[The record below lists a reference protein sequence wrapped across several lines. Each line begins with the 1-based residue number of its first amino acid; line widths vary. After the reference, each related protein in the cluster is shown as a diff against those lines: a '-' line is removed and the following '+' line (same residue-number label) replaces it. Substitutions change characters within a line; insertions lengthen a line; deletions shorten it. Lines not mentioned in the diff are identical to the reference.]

1 MSIAANLEIFPEP
14 YPEQPVDVDTPPD
27 LEVLGLSEEMTAF
40 IKEAQTTG
48 HVKGDEL
55 GQRLEEEFED
65 DEEGAKAVLEI
76 LDIHSTELISPGD
89 LSDQKYLKELTAN
102 QAKESSG
109 NQITMDPLQMFLN
122 EVGKHRLLTA
132 ADEVFLAKRIEQG
145 DARAKEQM
153 INSNLRLVV
162 SIAKRYQGLGVPL
175 LDLIQEG
182 VKGLIRAVEKFDYHR
197 GYKFSTYA
205 TPWIRQSAQRA
216 VANYGNTIR
225 VPAHVV
231 ERQRKL
237 AGDGRILQAELGRDP
252 TREELAEAVRLP
264 LNQVNDALDAA
275 QASVSLNHEVGDEG
289 DVELGDL
296 FADVTSPDPFE
307 ETEYALR
314 GQALFTALEQLP
326 ERNRQILI
334 KRYGLDGSQP
344 MSLEAVG
351 KELGVTRARVGQLER
366 RSLNALRNSEP
377 IRGFAEK
384 TNQE

>member
-1 MSIAANLEIFPEP
+1 
-14 YPEQPVDVDTPPD
+14 
-27 LEVLGLSEEMTAF
+27 
-40 IKEAQTTG
+40 
-48 HVKGDEL
+48 
-55 GQRLEEEFED
+55 
-65 DEEGAKAVLEI
+65 
-76 LDIHSTELISPGD
+76 
-89 LSDQKYLKELTAN
+89 
-102 QAKESSG
+102 
-109 NQITMDPLQMFLN
+109 
-122 EVGKHRLLTA
+122 
-132 ADEVFLAKRIEQG
+132 
-145 DARAKEQM
+145 
-153 INSNLRLVV
+153 
-162 SIAKRYQGLGVPL
+162 
-175 LDLIQEG
+175 
-182 VKGLIRAVEKFDYHR
+182 
-197 GYKFSTYA
+197 
-205 TPWIRQSAQRA
+205 
-216 VANYGNTIR
+216 
-225 VPAHVV
+225 
-231 ERQRKL
+231 
-237 AGDGRILQAELGRDP
+237 
-252 TREELAEAVRLP
+252 LAEAVRLP

-275 QASVSLNHEVGDEG
+275 HASVSLNHEVGDEG